1 MSTNFSPTPA
11 ELTLVSQIFT
21 QADPQKLGVLTGDVA
36 VRVFGGAKL
45 PPTTLG
51 EIWNLSDEDNKGWL
65 PKKGVAIA
73 VRLIGWAQKGE
84 KVTQALANKRKPCDS
99 LPSCAVEHILHAA
112 GPLAIIEG
120 INTITQQNTGRPKS
134 PPPPAFPPL
143 PIQDK
148 VKFQNMFVKYGPVNG
163 LLSGLCSYIIFD
175 SISNQQGIR
184 G

>member
-1 MSTNFSPTPA
+1 MFHGIYSDEIREKRADELCGEKTRSSWKLKSIRVQGHMMVVGWLSHRRCINHCVLSSLLLRSDTMSTNFSPTPA
-11 ELTLVSQIFT
+11 ELTLVSQIFA

-84 KVTQALANKRKPCDS
+84 KITQALANKRMS
-99 LPSCAVEHILHAA
+99 
-112 GPLAIIEG
+112 
-120 INTITQQNTGRPKS
+120 
-134 PPPPAFPPL
+134 
-143 PIQDK
+143 
-148 VKFQNMFVKYGPVNG
+148 
-163 LLSGLCSYIIFD
+163 
-175 SISNQQGIR
+175 
-184 G
+184 